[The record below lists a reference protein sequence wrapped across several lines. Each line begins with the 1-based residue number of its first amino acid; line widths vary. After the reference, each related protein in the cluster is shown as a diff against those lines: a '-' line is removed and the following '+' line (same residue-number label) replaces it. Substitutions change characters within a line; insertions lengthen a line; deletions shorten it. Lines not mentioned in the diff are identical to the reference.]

1 MKLFHIEMFQI
12 VRIKKKLDLKLLFS
26 GCEIKLLGLNLFS
39 YCGLIGNT
47 KIIIMKK
54 MTTLKKR
61 KKLNY
66 VKYALKLQVS

>member
-1 MKLFHIEMFQI
+1 MFQI

-47 KIIIMKK
+47 KNNHNEK